1 MLPQAAATTVSE
13 AVSRLEALGAKLAGL
28 GWQSRLV
35 VQPGRPPSLHVIN
48 PEPGASAL
56 NEDVYAAP
64 RDGLLWFWWSWA
76 EPIHDDPTEAASAIV
91 RVLRPAAG

>member
-1 MLPQAAATTVSE
+1 MQPQAATTTIDD
-13 AVSRLEALGAKLAGL
+13 AVSRLEALGAELAGL

-35 VQPGRPPSLHVIN
+35 SQPGRLPHLHVAN

-56 NEDVYAAP
+56 SEDIFCAP
-64 RDGLLWFWWSWA
+64 RGDELGYWWSWA
-76 EPIHDDPTEAASAIV
+76 EWIGVDPAEAAAIIV